1 MIFPPK
7 TVRTPTLLEVT
18 SMLLIL
24 RRVSTQTLSLLSNGD
39 VRSVT
44 TVKNAV
50 LRPASLAM
58 QELTVIRLLLMV

>member
-1 MIFPPK
+1 
-7 TVRTPTLLEVT
+7 
-18 SMLLIL
+18 MLLIL